1 MCFLCYSA
9 GCCATTPSAVAYG
22 MFSVSAALQSGYADT
37 TWAAKAQ
44 NSLSGFINLI

>member
-22 MFSVSAALQSGYADT
+22 MFSVSAALQRADMQIQLGLQKLKT
-37 TWAAKAQ
+37 PFQ
-44 NSLSGFINLI
+44 VS